1 MAAKITGGGCSWRR
15 FSRNSDK
22 TKTSR
27 FLLFSVRSSHSMDD
41 MDAVYKQLGILS
53 LFLSRIPLEIVI
65 EADEFFGLFSLKK
78 KIKDVV
84 LKAEML
90 APNALEHEEEQ
101 WIKQEETMRYYDLW
115 DDPAKSDEIL
125 LKLADR
131 AKAVDSLKDLKYKA
145 EEAKL
150 IIQLGEMDDIE
161 YSLFEQAYDSSLD
174 VSRSLHHYE
183 MSKLL
188 SDQYDAEGACM
199 VIKSGSQDK
208 KSQIWTEKIVSM
220 YIKWAE
226 KLGQNARVAE
236 KCSFLSNESGVNSA
250 TIEFEFEFAYGYL
263 LGERGVHRLI
273 TSSTSNEVCSAS
285 VEIIPLFLRAS
296 PDFEVKEEDLI
307 VSYPAK
313 ENQKL
318 DEDMVRIQ
326 HLPSGITVE
335 SSGERNRFANR
346 IKALNRL
353 KAKLLVIAKEQN
365 ISDANKINT
374 KNILEPWKVKE
385 TRRYVS
391 KGQKMVVDF
400 KTGLEILDLKSVLD
414 GNIGPLLGAHI
425 GMRRSN

>member
-1 MAAKITGGGCSWRR
+1 MAAKIIGGCCSWRR
-15 FSRNSDK
+15 FYRKRTS
-22 TKTSR
+22 SR
-27 FLLFSVRSSHSMDD
+27 FLIFSVRASSSMDD
-41 MDAVYKQLGILS
+41 MDTVYKQL
-53 LFLSRIPLEIVI
+53 
-65 EADEFFGLFSLKK
+65 GLFSLKK

-90 APNALEHEEEQ
+90 APDALELEEEQ
-101 WIKQEETMRYYDLW
+101 WIKQEETMRYFDLW

-150 IIQLGEMDDIE
+150 IIQLGEMDAID

-188 SDQYDAEGACM
+188 RDQYDAEGACM
-199 VIKSGSQDK
+199 IIKSGSPGA
-208 KSQIWTEKIVSM
+208 KSQIWTEQVVSM

-226 KLGQNARVAE
+226 RLGQNARVAE
-236 KCSFLSNESGVNSA
+236 KCSLLSNKSGVSSA

-273 TSSTSNEVCSAS
+273 ISSTSNEECSAT
-285 VEIIPLFLRAS
+285 VDIIPLFLRAS
-296 PDFEVKEEDLI
+296 PDFEVKEGDLI

-313 ENQKL
+313 EDHKIAEN
-318 DEDMVRIQ
+318 MVCI
-326 HLPSGITVE
+326 HHIPSGVTLQ

-353 KAKLLVIAKEQN
+353 KAKLLVIAKEQKV
-365 ISDANKINT
+365 SDVNKIDS
-374 KNILEPWKVKE
+374 KNILEPREE
-385 TRRYVS
+385 TRSYVS
-391 KGQKMVVDF
+391 KGHKMVVDR

-425 GMRRSN
+425 SMRRSIDAI

>member
-1 MAAKITGGGCSWRR
+1 MAAKLTIGGCLWRR
-15 FSRNSDK
+15 FNRK
-22 TKTSR
+22 RTQSR

-41 MDAVYKQLGILS
+41 MDTVYKQLG
-53 LFLSRIPLEIVI
+53 
-65 EADEFFGLFSLKK
+65 LFSIKK

-90 APNALEHEEEQ
+90 TPNALELEEEQ
-101 WIKQEETMRYYDLW
+101 WIKQEETMRYFDLW
-115 DDPAKSDEIL
+115 EDPTKSDKIL
-125 LKLADR
+125 LELADR

-150 IIQLGEMDDIE
+150 IMQLGEMDAID

-188 SDQYDAEGACM
+188 RDQYDAEGACM
-199 VIKSGSQDK
+199 VIKSGSQDR
-208 KSQIWTEKIVSM
+208 KSQIWTEQIVSM

-236 KCSFLSNESGVNSA
+236 KCSVSSNNNGVYSA

-273 TSSTSNEVCSAS
+273 TSSTTSEVCSAT
-285 VEIIPLFLRAS
+285 VDIIPLFLRAS

-313 ENQKL
+313 ENHKL
-318 DEDMVRIQ
+318 DARMVRIQ
-326 HLPSGITVE
+326 HIPSGITVE
-335 SSGERNRFANR
+335 SSGERNRFANK

-353 KAKLLVIAKEQN
+353 KAKLLVIAKEQK
-365 ISDANKINT
+365 ISDVNTINS
-374 KNILEPWKVKE
+374 KNIVEPWNVEE

-391 KGQKMVVDF
+391 KGQKMVVDK

-425 GMRRSN
+425 GMRRSIDTI

>member
-1 MAAKITGGGCSWRR
+1 MAAKITGGGCLWRR
-15 FSRNSDK
+15 FNRK
-22 TKTSR
+22 RTPPR
-27 FLLFSVRSSHSMDD
+27 FLLFSVRSAHSMDD
-41 MDAVYKQLGILS
+41 MDTVYKQL
-53 LFLSRIPLEIVI
+53 
-65 EADEFFGLFSLKK
+65 GLFSLKK

-90 APNALEHEEEQ
+90 APDALEIEEEE

-115 DDPAKSDEIL
+115 DDPTKSDEIL
-125 LKLADR
+125 LKLADC
-131 AKAVDSLKDLKYKA
+131 AKAVNSLKDLKYKA

-150 IIQLGEMDDIE
+150 IMQLGEMDAID

-188 SDQYDAEGACM
+188 RDQYDAEGACM
-199 VIKSGSQDK
+199 LIKSGSQDT
-208 KSQIWTEKIVSM
+208 KSQIWTEQVVSM

-226 KLGQNARVAE
+226 NLGHNARVAE
-236 KCSFLSNESGVNSA
+236 KCSSKNGVVSA

-273 TSSTSNEVCSAS
+273 TSSSSDGVCSAT
-285 VEIIPLFLRAS
+285 VDIIPLFLRAS

-307 VSYPAK
+307 VSYPGK
-313 ENQKL
+313 EKHKVA
-318 DEDMVRIQ
+318 EHMVCIK
-326 HLPSGITVE
+326 HIPSGRTVE

-353 KAKLLVIAKEQN
+353 KATLIVIAKEQKF
-365 ISDANKINT
+365 SDVNKTNRQV
-374 KNILEPWKVKE
+374 EE

-391 KGQKMVVDF
+391 KGQKMVVDT

-414 GNIGPLLGAHI
+414 GNIGPFLGAHI
-425 GMRRSN
+425 GMRRSIDPV

>member
-15 FSRNSDK
+15 FYRK
-22 TKTSR
+22 RTPSR
-27 FLLFSVRSSHSMDD
+27 FLIFSVRASNSMDD
-41 MDAVYKQLGILS
+41 MDTVYKQL
-53 LFLSRIPLEIVI
+53 
-65 EADEFFGLFSLKK
+65 GLFSLKK

-84 LKAEML
+84 LKAEMF
-90 APNALEHEEEQ
+90 APDALELEEEQ
-101 WIKQEETMRYYDLW
+101 WIKQEETMRCYDLW
-115 DDPAKSDEIL
+115 EDPAKSDEIL

-150 IIQLGEMDDIE
+150 IIQLGEMDAID

-188 SDQYDAEGACM
+188 RDQYDAEGACM
-199 VIKSGSQDK
+199 IIKSGSQDA
-208 KSQIWTEKIVSM
+208 KSQIWTEQVVSM

-236 KCSFLSNESGVNSA
+236 KCSFLSNKSGVNSA
-250 TIEFEFEFAYGYL
+250 TIEFEFDYAYGYL

-273 TSSTSNEVCSAS
+273 ISSTSNEECSAT
-285 VEIIPLFLRAS
+285 VDIIPLFLRAS
-296 PDFEVKEEDLI
+296 PDFEVKEDDLI

-313 ENQKL
+313 ENHKIA
-318 DEDMVRIQ
+318 ENMVSIQ
-326 HLPSGITVE
+326 HIPSGITVE
-335 SSGERNRFANR
+335 SSGERNQFANR

-353 KAKLLVIAKEQN
+353 KAKLLVIAKEQK
-365 ISDANKINT
+365 ISDVNKINS
-374 KNILEPWKVKE
+374 KNILEPGEE

-391 KGQKMVVDF
+391 KGQKMVVDT

-425 GMRRSN
+425 SMRRSIDAI

>member
-1 MAAKITGGGCSWRR
+1 MAAKITVGGCLWRR
-15 FSRNSDK
+15 FNWKR
-22 TKTSR
+22 TPPR
-27 FLLFSVRSSHSMDD
+27 FLLFSVRSAHSTDD
-41 MDAVYKQLGILS
+41 MDTVYKQL
-53 LFLSRIPLEIVI
+53 
-65 EADEFFGLFSLKK
+65 GLFSLKK

-90 APNALEHEEEQ
+90 APDALEIEEEE

-115 DDPAKSDEIL
+115 DDLTKSDEIL
-125 LKLADR
+125 LKLADC

-150 IIQLGEMDDIE
+150 IMQLGEMDAVD

-174 VSRSLHHYE
+174 VNRSLHHYE

-188 SDQYDAEGACM
+188 TDQYDAEGACM
-199 VIKSGSQDK
+199 VIKSASQDT
-208 KSQIWTEKIVSM
+208 KSQIWTEQVVSM
-220 YIKWAE
+220 YVKWAE

-236 KCSFLSNESGVNSA
+236 KCSSKNGVVSA

-273 TSSTSNEVCSAS
+273 TGSSSDGVCSAS
-285 VEIIPLFLRAS
+285 VDIIPLFLRAS

-307 VSYPAK
+307 VTYPGN
-313 ENQKL
+313 ENH
-318 DEDMVRIQ
+318 MVCIQ
-326 HLPSGITVE
+326 HIPSGITVK

-353 KAKLLVIAKEQN
+353 KATLLVIAKEQKYE
-365 ISDANKINT
+365 DVKKINRQV
-374 KNILEPWKVKE
+374 EE

-391 KGQKMVVDF
+391 KGQKMVVDT

-414 GNIGPLLGAHI
+414 GNIGPFLGAHI
-425 GMRRSN
+425 GMRRSIDPV

>member
-1 MAAKITGGGCSWRR
+1 MAAKFIGGGCSWRR
-15 FSRNSDK
+15 FSRNLDK
-22 TKTSR
+22 RAAASSR
-27 FLLFSVRSSHSMDD
+27 VLLFSVRSSHSMDD
-41 MDAVYKQLGILS
+41 MDTVYKQL
-53 LFLSRIPLEIVI
+53 
-65 EADEFFGLFSLKK
+65 GLFSLKK

-90 APNALEHEEEQ
+90 APDALELEEEQ
-101 WIKQEETMRYYDLW
+101 WIKQEETLRYCDLW
-115 DDPAKSDEIL
+115 DDPTKSDEIF
-125 LKLADR
+125 LKLAAR
-131 AKAVDSLKDLKYKA
+131 AKAVDTLKDLKYKA

-150 IIQLGEMDDIE
+150 IIQLDEMDAID

-188 SDQYDAEGACM
+188 SDQYDSEGACM
-199 VIKSGSQDK
+199 VIKSGAHDT
-208 KSQIWTEKIVSM
+208 KSQMWTEQVVSM

-236 KCSFLSNESGVNSA
+236 TLRNRNGVSSA

-273 TSSTSNEVCSAS
+273 TSSTTSEVSSAS

-296 PDFEVKEEDLI
+296 PDFEVKDEDL
-307 VSYPAK
+307 VVTYPAK
-313 ENQKL
+313 ENNKL
-318 DEDMVRIQ
+318 AEQMVRIQ

-353 KAKLLVIAKEQN
+353 KAKLLVIAKEQKV
-365 ISDANKINT
+365 SDVYKING
-374 KNILEPWKVKE
+374 KNIVEPWRVEE

-391 KGQKMVVDF
+391 KGQKMVVDL

-425 GMRRSN
+425 GMRRSIDAI

>member
-1 MAAKITGGGCSWRR
+1 MAAKITCGGCSWRR
-15 FSRNSDK
+15 FSRNLNK
-22 TKTSR
+22 RTTSR
-27 FLLFSVRSSHSMDD
+27 FLLFSARSSHSMDD
-41 MDAVYKQLGILS
+41 MDAVYKQL
-53 LFLSRIPLEIVI
+53 
-65 EADEFFGLFSLKK
+65 GLFSLKK

-90 APNALEHEEEQ
+90 TPNALELEEEQ
-101 WIKQEETMRYYDLW
+101 WIKQEETMRCYDLW

-150 IIQLGEMDDIE
+150 IIQLGEMDAID

-188 SDQYDAEGACM
+188 RDQYDTEGACM
-199 VIKSGSQDK
+199 VIKSGSQDT
-208 KSQIWTEKIVSM
+208 KSQIWTEQVVSM

-236 KCSFLSNESGVNSA
+236 KCSFMSNKNGLNSA

-263 LGERGVHRLI
+263 LGERGMHRLI

-296 PDFEVKEEDLI
+296 PDFEVKDDDLI

-313 ENQKL
+313 DNHKL
-318 DEDMVRIQ
+318 AEHMVRIQ

-365 ISDANKINT
+365 ISDVNKINS
-374 KNILEPWKVKE
+374 KNIVEPWKIDE

-391 KGQKMVVDF
+391 KGQKMVVDK

-414 GNIGPLLGAHI
+414 GNIGPFLGAHI
-425 GMRRSN
+425 GLRRSIDAI

>member
-1 MAAKITGGGCSWRR
+1 MAAKITSGGCSWRR
-15 FSRNSDK
+15 FYRK
-22 TKTSR
+22 RTPPR

-41 MDAVYKQLGILS
+41 MDTVYKQL
-53 LFLSRIPLEIVI
+53 
-65 EADEFFGLFSLKK
+65 GLFSLKK

-90 APNALEHEEEQ
+90 APNALELEEEQ
-101 WIKQEETMRYYDLW
+101 WIKQEETMRYFDLW
-115 DDPAKSDEIL
+115 DDPSKSDEIL

-150 IIQLGEMDDIE
+150 IIQLGEMDAID

-188 SDQYDAEGACM
+188 MDQYDAEGACM
-199 VIKSGSQDK
+199 IIKSGSQDT
-208 KSQIWTEKIVSM
+208 KSQIWTEQVVSM

-236 KCSFLSNESGVNSA
+236 KCSLLSNNNGVYSA

-263 LGERGVHRLI
+263 LGERGMHRLI
-273 TSSTSNEVCSAS
+273 TSSTSSEVCSAT
-285 VEIIPLFLRAS
+285 VDIIPLFLRAS

-313 ENQKL
+313 ENHKL
-318 DEDMVRIQ
+318 AEQMVRIQ

-335 SSGERNRFANR
+335 SSGERNRFANK

-353 KAKLLVIAKEQN
+353 KAKLLLIAKEEK
-365 ISDANKINT
+365 ISDVNT
-374 KNILEPWKVKE
+374 VNSKNIVEPLNVEE

-391 KGQKMVVDF
+391 KGQKMVVDM

-425 GMRRSN
+425 GMRRSIDAI

>member
-15 FSRNSDK
+15 FYRK
-22 TKTSR
+22 RTPSR
-27 FLLFSVRSSHSMDD
+27 FRLNSVRASQSMDD
-41 MDAVYKQLGILS
+41 MDTVYKQL
-53 LFLSRIPLEIVI
+53 
-65 EADEFFGLFSLKK
+65 GLFSLKK

-90 APNALEHEEEQ
+90 APDALELEEEQ

-131 AKAVDSLKDLKYKA
+131 EKAVDILKDLKYKA

-150 IIQLGEMDDIE
+150 IIQLGEMDAID

-174 VSRSLHHYE
+174 VSRSLDHYE
-183 MSKLL
+183 MSKILR
-188 SDQYDAEGACM
+188 DQYESEGACM
-199 VIKSGSQDK
+199 IIKSGSQDI
-208 KSQIWTEKIVSM
+208 KSQMWTEQVVSM

-236 KCSFLSNESGVNSA
+236 KSSSLSSKSGVNSA

-263 LGERGVHRLI
+263 LGERGLHRLI
-273 TSSTSNEVCSAS
+273 TTSKEECSAT
-285 VEIIPLFLRAS
+285 VDIIPLFLRAS
-296 PDFEVKEEDLI
+296 PDFEVKDEDLI

-313 ENQKL
+313 ENKQENKQVEL
-318 DEDMVRIQ
+318 KDEDLMVSIQ
-326 HLPSGITVE
+326 HIPSGITVE

-353 KAKLLVIAKEQN
+353 KAKLLVIAKEQK
-365 ISDANKINT
+365 ISDVNKINRN
-374 KNILEPWKVKE
+374 NILEE
-385 TRRYVS
+385 TRRYVA
-391 KGQKMVVDF
+391 KGHKMVVDT

-425 GMRRSN
+425 GMRSSIDAI

>member
-15 FSRNSDK
+15 FYRK
-22 TKTSR
+22 RTPSR
-27 FLLFSVRSSHSMDD
+27 FRLNSVRASQSMDD
-41 MDAVYKQLGILS
+41 MDTVYKQL
-53 LFLSRIPLEIVI
+53 
-65 EADEFFGLFSLKK
+65 GLFSLKK

-90 APNALEHEEEQ
+90 APDALELEEEQ

-131 AKAVDSLKDLKYKA
+131 EKAVDILKDLKYKA

-150 IIQLGEMDDIE
+150 IIQLGEMDAID

-174 VSRSLHHYE
+174 VSRSLDHYE

-188 SDQYDAEGACM
+188 RDQYDSEGACM
-199 VIKSGSQDK
+199 IIKSGSQDI
-208 KSQIWTEKIVSM
+208 KSQIWTEQVVSM

-236 KCSFLSNESGVNSA
+236 KSSSLSSKSGVNSA

-273 TSSTSNEVCSAS
+273 TSSTSKEECSAT
-285 VEIIPLFLRAS
+285 VDIIPLFLRAS
-296 PDFEVKEEDLI
+296 PDFDVKDEDLI

-313 ENQKL
+313 ENKKVA
-318 DEDMVRIQ
+318 EHMVCIQ
-326 HLPSGITVE
+326 HIPSGITVE

-353 KAKLLVIAKEQN
+353 KAKLLVIAKEQK
-365 ISDANKINT
+365 ISDVNKINRN
-374 KNILEPWKVKE
+374 NILEE
-385 TRRYVS
+385 TRRYVA
-391 KGQKMVVDF
+391 KGHKMVVDT

-425 GMRRSN
+425 GMRSSMDAI